1 MLTFN
6 KEDHKYFWNL
16 QPVPSVTQVLSSGGL
31 IDEQWFTAEGC
42 RRGTWV
48 HSATQYH
55 DEGLLDESTVPEDIV
70 PYLDA
75 YKSFLSDTG
84 WKPVEREVM
93 GYSEIWDYAGTWD
106 GIYQKRNG
114 GYALVDIKSGK
125 AMPYVA
131 LQLAGYKE
139 LVKDRFPGALLH
151 SLELR
156 NDGKYR
162 LSDAYT
168 DPNYWAEFANLVTAR
183 RIRGKYGILHEEGE

>member
-16 QPVPSVTQVLSSGGL
+16 QPVPSVTQILDPCTRWFTDEARDRGKLVHKLTELHDNGGVKESS
-31 IDEQWFTAEGC
+31 IDE
-42 RRGTWV
+42 RLR
-48 HSATQYH
+48 
-55 DEGLLDESTVPEDIV
+55 
-70 PYLDA
+70 PYLVA
-75 YKSFLSDTG
+75 YIKFLSDTG
-84 WKPVEREVM
+84 WVPVEREVM

-156 NDGKYR
+156 RDGKYR